1 MARRYTPLRLLAAD
15 AEDLAIVSAAVQDAV
30 AKIGDFEVS
39 LAQGRFTLA
48 VNRYVWEA
56 SGSRMRVRT
65 GLQAGEVV
73 SAKALRLRQDA
84 KEAVVN
90 LLSIEFEA
98 GEAPPAG
105 ELVLTFSGG
114 GELRLG
120 VKCLDIALAD
130 LSEPWPAAGKPR
142 HKEAR

>member
-1 MARRYTPLRLLAAD
+1 LARRYTPLRLLAAD
-15 AEDLAIVSAAVQDAV
+15 AEDLSIVSAALQDAV
-30 AKIGDFEVS
+30 AKIGDFEIS
-39 LAQGRFTLA
+39 LSQNRFTLA
-48 VNRYVWEA
+48 LNRYVWEA
-56 SGSRMRVRT
+56 SGPRMRVRC

-84 KEAVVN
+84 KEAVVS
-90 LLSIEFEA
+90 LLSVEFEA
-98 GEAPPAG
+98 GEAAPAG

-120 VKCLDIALAD
+120 VNCLDIALAD

-142 HKEAR
+142 HKEA